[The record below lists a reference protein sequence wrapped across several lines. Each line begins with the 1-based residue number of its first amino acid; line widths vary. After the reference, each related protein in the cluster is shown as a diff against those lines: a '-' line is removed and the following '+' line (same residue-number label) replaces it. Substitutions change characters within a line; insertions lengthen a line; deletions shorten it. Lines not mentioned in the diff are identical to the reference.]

1 MKERQLNMNKDKVYV
16 VKITRNN
23 FNMHENTNNNNELV
37 WVYDFNKFT
46 RNEAILDVLKDF
58 MIEFEGDIEEI
69 KCWIEG

>member
-1 MKERQLNMNKDKVYV
+1 MNKDKVYV